1 MARSADKVRLDI
13 TLSKEMMNHLTL
25 LSNSFT
31 QKKLEVHTKS
41 QIIEEA
47 LRLYIIFLSEKVN
60 ETMKEEAKKEESSHD
75 N

>member
-1 MARSADKVRLDI
+1 MARSPEKVRLDI

-31 QKKLEVHTKS
+31 AKGLEIHTKS
-41 QIIEEA
+41 QIVEEA
-47 LRLYIIFLSEKVN
+47 LRLYIIFLSERVK
-60 ETMKEEAKKEESSHD
+60 ESTEEEPKEEKNHV

>member
-1 MARSADKVRLDI
+1 MARSADNVRLDI

-31 QKKLEVHTKS
+31 AKKFEIHTKS

-47 LRLYIIFLSEKVN
+47 LRLYIIFLSEQVN
-60 ETMKEEAKKEESSHD
+60 DEMKKEAKKED

>member
-1 MARSADKVRLDI
+1 MARSPEKVRLDI

-31 QKKLEVHTKS
+31 AKGLEIHTKS
-41 QIIEEA
+41 QIVEEA
-47 LRLYIIFLSEKVN
+47 LRLYIIFLSERVK
-60 ETMKEEAKKEESSHD
+60 ESTEEPKEEKNHV